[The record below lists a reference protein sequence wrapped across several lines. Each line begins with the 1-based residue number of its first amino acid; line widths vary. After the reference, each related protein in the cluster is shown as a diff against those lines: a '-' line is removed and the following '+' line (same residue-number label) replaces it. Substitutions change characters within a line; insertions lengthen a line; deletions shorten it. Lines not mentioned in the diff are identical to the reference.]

1 MRAAP
6 PGLGLLATSGRHR
19 PDRAARRRGIPR
31 GFEDLGAPPRTPAL
45 LGDAAADHLA
55 GHHKGYQPPRTR
67 PRSFGW

>member
-19 PDRAARRRGIPR
+19 PDRAATHGGVK

-45 LGDAAADHLA
+45 LRDAAADHLA
-55 GHHKGYQPPRTR
+55 GHHKGYQPPRTGT
-67 PRSFGW
+67 RSFVR